1 MGCGGG
7 SGGGGGR
14 EEAGYSTCDFGGRYS
29 MSLSDRS
36 MNGQIRHLEYPEI
49 VGLLCMCRTK
59 SRTDNLLG
67 GHGAFLK

>member
-1 MGCGGG
+1 
-7 SGGGGGR
+7 
-14 EEAGYSTCDFGGRYS
+14 

-36 MNGQIRHLEYPEI
+36 MNGQIRHLEYPEV

-59 SRTDNLLG
+59 SRTENLLG